1 MRNLAAKDLYFVA
14 VKMFLRR
21 KNTLLIIK
29 DVFGDWDLP
38 GGRIRTNEFA
48 TPLNKIIERKAR
60 EELGL
65 TIRYTLGQAIV
76 FMRHERRERSLHKP
90 VRIFAIGFAAHWT
103 KGEVRLSS
111 THSEFLWVPLSSL
124 RPQQYFTGGWLKG
137 VEEYLR
143 LTRKPADMDRAQAIS
158 IINQHIQNP
167 NLKKHL
173 LAAEAVMRRL
183 AEHFGENADEWAL
196 TGLLHDVDWEKTK
209 DNFPEH
215 TLMAERILTE
225 AGLAPHIVKAIKVHN
240 WHHGIAPETLLE
252 KTLFCVEELTGLITA
267 AALVQPSKKLADVS
281 VESVLK
287 KFKEK
292 SFAKGVNRDIIA
304 KAPDMIGL
312 SLEAVTRLS
321 LEAMRSISP
330 ELGL

>member
-1 MRNLAAKDLYFVA
+1 M
-14 VKMFLRR
+14 
-21 KNTLLIIK
+21 T
-29 DVFGDWDLP
+29 
-38 GGRIRTNEFA
+38 
-48 TPLNKIIERKAR
+48 
-60 EELGL
+60 
-65 TIRYTLGQAIV
+65 
-76 FMRHERRERSLHKP
+76 RER
-90 VRIFAIGFAAHWT
+90 A
-103 KGEVRLSS
+103 
-111 THSEFLWVPLSSL
+111 
-124 RPQQYFTGGWLKG
+124 
-137 VEEYLR
+137 LR
-143 LTRKPADMDRAQAIS
+143 LTD
-158 IINQHIQNP
+158 QHIQNP

-183 AEHFGENADEWAL
+183 AEYFGENTDEWAMA
-196 TGLLHDVDWEKTK
+196 GLLHDLDWEKTK

-225 AGLAPHIVKAIKVHN
+225 AGLAPHLVKAIKVHN

-267 AALVQPSKKLADVS
+267 AALVQPDKKLARVT

-287 KFKEK
+287 KFREK

-304 KAPDMIGL
+304 QAPDLIGL
-312 SLEAVTRLS
+312 SLEEVTRLS